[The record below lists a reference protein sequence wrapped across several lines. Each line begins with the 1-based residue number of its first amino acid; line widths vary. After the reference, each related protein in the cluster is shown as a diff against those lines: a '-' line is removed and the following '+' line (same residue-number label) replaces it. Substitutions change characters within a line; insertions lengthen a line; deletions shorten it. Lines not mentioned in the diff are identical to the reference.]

1 MNRLSDCYFMPNKK
15 FFSYIMAKTSYI
27 QWDDYDVRFVLD
39 QHNELDF
46 HSASSLQQQSNDRH
60 VAPLGHIIL
69 ILSETIFTFPLNA
82 AYLMEKQQIPTIQS
96 LIWPVLIGQLH
107 LQLSDLPYLEC
118 DICWL
123 YLQLSDFLTL
133 NVAFVDYSTTEWSP
147 LSRMWHLL
155 TILQLSDLP
164 YLECDICW
172 LFFYNWV
179 ISLTLNVTFDL
190 LTVHLQLSDL
200 PYLKCDI
207 YWLFIYNWVI
217 SLI

>member
-69 ILSETIFTFPLNA
+69 ILSQTIFTFPLNA

-133 NVAFVDYSTTEWSP
+133 NVTFVDYSTTEWSP
-147 LSRMWHLL
+147 LSWMWHLL
-155 TILQLSDLP
+155 TILLQLSDLP
-164 YLECDICW
+164 YLECDIWFVDCSSTTEW
-172 LFFYNWV
+172 
-179 ISLTLNVTFDL
+179 SP
-190 LTVHLQLSDL
+190 LS
-200 PYLKCDI
+200 
-207 YWLFIYNWVI
+207 
-217 SLI
+217 